1 MFLVVDTLLTKIEA
15 GELETRLQ
23 KYVDTRLNSYESI
36 IEFEKE
42 KRDIFTQFSDV
53 DKHFSLM
60 RKKFENLDTELS
72 QIKGNLNNRA
82 TVKAVND
89 ISQELK
95 RMATKEDYQQARDKI
110 ERFDDDLSKFK
121 HQNETHAKILRGY
134 DEVLSQKASKI
145 NLLDLEEKTHIQL
158 KRIDVVGVI
167 EAKMDNL
174 EEVLGSLKAETEEHF
189 DTINK
194 TISVEILGAVKKA
207 VKQ

>member
-1 MFLVVDTLLTKIEA
+1 M
-15 GELETRLQ
+15 
-23 KYVDTRLNSYESI
+23 
-36 IEFEKE
+36 
-42 KRDIFTQFSDV
+42 
-53 DKHFSLM
+53 
-60 RKKFENLDTELS
+60 
-72 QIKGNLNNRA
+72 KGNINNRA
-82 TVKAVND
+82 TVKVVND
-89 ISQELK
+89 ITQELQK
-95 RMATKEDYQQARDKI
+95 MATKEDYKQAKDKI
-110 ERFDDDLSKFK
+110 EKFDDDLNKFK
-121 HQNETHAKILRGY
+121 YQNETHAKILRGY

-174 EEVLGSLKAETEEHF
+174 EELVKSLKSETEEHF